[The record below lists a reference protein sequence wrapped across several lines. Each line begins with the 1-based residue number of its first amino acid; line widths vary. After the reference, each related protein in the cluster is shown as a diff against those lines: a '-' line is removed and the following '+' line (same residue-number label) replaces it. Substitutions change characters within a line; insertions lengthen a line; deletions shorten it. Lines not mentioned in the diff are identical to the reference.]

1 METSARYAIV
11 GFFAVAS
18 LLAGFFFVFW
28 LHNSGG
34 AGQALYR
41 VRFEQPVI
49 GVRPGVSVLFNGLRV
64 GEVRAVNL
72 SAANP
77 KEVQA
82 LVAVDPATP
91 VRADTLVTIDLQGL
105 MGAAV
110 VSMVGGS
117 PDAEIRRDPNAGP
130 PTLVASAQAGQTVT
144 QAAKETLK
152 QINGVIGDNAD
163 ALHSTI
169 ANINTFSTALA
180 RNSDKVDSILAGLAK
195 LAGASGDNKT
205 QRVFELAAAQI
216 APSKPVK
223 AQVSIPDLA
232 GLIDFDTARILISR
246 RPGERSQL
254 EGGQWD
260 DTLPKLVQ
268 EKVLESLEAAG
279 FENIAKGMDGFDAQY
294 QLILDIRAFELH
306 LEPEPQAKVE
316 LNVKILKGGHIVAAK
331 TFSAQAPAKSA
342 EAPDAVAALNAAF
355 ARTTTDLAAWVQ
367 QKV

>member
-1 METSARYAIV
+1 M
-11 GFFAVAS
+11 
-18 LLAGFFFVFW
+18 
-28 LHNSGG
+28 
-34 AGQALYR
+34 LYR

-72 SAANP
+72 SAADP
-77 KEVQA
+77 REVQA

-91 VRADTLVTIDLQGL
+91 VRADTLVTIDSQGL
-105 MGAAV
+105 MGSAV

-117 PDAEIRRDPNAGP
+117 PDAEIRRTPGAEP
-130 PTLVASAQAGQTVT
+130 PTLVASAQAGQSVS

-152 QINGVIGDNAD
+152 MIDGVIGDNAD

-169 ANINTFSTALA
+169 ANINTFSGALA

-195 LAGASGDNKT
+195 LAGASGDNKA

-216 APSKPVK
+216 APTKPVK

-246 RPGERSQL
+246 HAGERSQL
-254 EGGQWD
+254 DGGQWG

-279 FENIAKGMDGFDAQY
+279 FENIAKGIDGFDAQY

-306 LEPEPQAKVE
+306 LEPQPHAEVE
-316 LNVKILKGGHIVAAK
+316 LNAKILKGGHIVAAK
-331 TFSAQAPAKSA
+331 TFSAQAPAKSV
-342 EAPDAVAALNAAF
+342 EAADAAAALNAAF
-355 ARTTTDLAAWVQ
+355 AKTTTDLAAWLQ